1 MLNINDKVYL
11 HIGDLKTGISKV
23 GYNKDRLCI
32 VKEIKPIVLDNG
44 EEAGVFVLQALN
56 CDKEYHVLA
65 EDKIWKIATLEEIIE
80 AIRESDYD
88 VLIKEQL
95 LNDIYNN

>member
-1 MLNINDKVYL
+1 MA
-11 HIGDLKTGISKV
+11 TRFW
-23 GYNKDRLCI
+23 YNKERLCV

-80 AIRESDYD
+80 AVRESDYD
-88 VLIKEQL
+88 AQVKEQL